1 MLFCLQLTILRKM
14 KVQNQLPQQLQV
26 IQQKEIQ
33 NLDLQTESTNIKLI
47 QGRSIKQKLKNYN
60 RY

>member
-1 MLFCLQLTILRKM
+1 M

-33 NLDLQTESTNIKLI
+33 NLDIQTESTNIEII
-47 QGRSIKQKLKNYN
+47 QGRSIKQKLKNCN

>member
-1 MLFCLQLTILRKM
+1 M

-33 NLDLQTESTNIKLI
+33 NLDIQTESTNIKII
-47 QGRSIKQKLKNYN
+47 QGRSIKQKLKKCNQY
-60 RY
+60 